1 MMRLAIAFL
10 IAATTTAQGA
20 QAAAAAAAQ
29 GGAGAAA
36 QDPSQGY
43 HVVELE
49 NSQTATAEQL
59 LGVLTGQLG
68 ADKEKAM
75 AVIQRVDQ
83 KGKAVVV
90 AGSKSSC
97 DEAATAFRE
106 IGMNCE
112 VRPLRAEDMPSE
124 YEDSDV
130 IVAGTQRL
138 SELIEKDSAGLLV
151 VFYAP
156 WCGHCKT
163 IVPEVKKA
171 ATELKEKGITV
182 AAIDGQ
188 VSPHLAQQLQVRGY
202 PAIKWLKREGE
213 ANLAVAD
220 YQGQRDAASFVRFA
234 QAAHAAGATRSKLGT
249 QPAGKEGEAAA
260 AEAAPAA
267 AAAATAEEP
276 KKEGEAAA
284 SGPAQSKLSQSKV
297 GGAAGGA
304 VEGVTKAK
312 MPSEAA
318 AEAPKAE
325 AAAAAA

>member
-1 MMRLAIAFL
+1 MCL
-10 IAATTTAQGA
+10 
-20 QAAAAAAAQ
+20 
-29 GGAGAAA
+29 
-36 QDPSQGY
+36 
-43 HVVELE
+43 
-49 NSQTATAEQL
+49 QL
-59 LGVLTGQLG
+59 LGVLTEKLG
-68 ADKEKAM
+68 ATKDKAL

-97 DEAATAFRE
+97 EDAAKYFRE
-106 IGMNCE
+106 IGMTCE

-138 SELIEKDSAGLLV
+138 GELIESDTAGLLV

-171 ATELKEKGITV
+171 ATELKEKGINV
-182 AAIDGQ
+182 VAIDGQ

-234 QAAHAAGATRSKLGT
+234 MAAHAAGATRSKLGT
-249 QPAGKEGEAAA
+249 QPAGKEGDAAKAEGEAPKAA
-260 AEAAPAA
+260 D
-267 AAAATAEEP
+267 
-276 KKEGEAAA
+276 GEAAA
-284 SGPAQSKLSQSKV
+284 EPAESAAAKSKLSQSKV
-297 GGAAGGA
+297 GGAAGA
-304 VEGVTKAK
+304 VEGVKKAK
-312 MPSEAA
+312 MPSEAE
-318 AEAPKAE
+318 AEAPKE
-325 AAAAAA
+325 AAAAA